1 MDITK
6 LGESAPDAAE
16 LLESSTEG
24 VLMNENAEISEV
36 DLALAGALEV
46 NPRAEWSVLGATLGL
61 APSTVSRRW
70 ASLSARGEAW
80 VTLAPGPRYLEAGSS
95 AFLFLS
101 TEPKRQNAVLEA
113 LCASPFFG
121 TVSRMTGEYDVMAD
135 CFAPDY
141 EELMDAISGVLSGLS
156 GVSRWEV
163 VLTTR
168 LHREG
173 TQWRLG
179 TLDPG
184 QERALGTGTPSPRP
198 ARLGAVDAALVTAL
212 SEDGRAGW
220 ERLAAQV
227 GVSPQTARRRTEQLL
242 AGGHVT
248 LRCDFSTAFRPRHR
262 EVTIVLSVPAAHLE
276 QAGRFFA
283 DQPSCRVSA
292 QVLGRGN
299 LLATFWVRDLLEVHA
314 LELRVL
320 QQIPSAV
327 VLGRQ
332 AVVRTDKRSGHRL
345 DGAGRSVGV
354 VPLPLGG

>member
-1 MDITK
+1 MT
-6 LGESAPDAAE
+6 
-16 LLESSTEG
+16 
-24 VLMNENAEISEV
+24 ENAEISEV
-36 DLALAGALEV
+36 DLALAGALEI
-46 NPRAEWSVLGATLGL
+46 NPRAEWAVLGTTLGL
-61 APSTVSRRW
+61 APTTVSRRW
-70 ASLSARGEAW
+70 AALSARGDAW
-80 VTLAPGPRYLEAGSS
+80 VTLAPGPRYLDAGSS

-101 TEPKRQNAVLEA
+101 TAPKRQEAVLDA
-113 LCASPFFG
+113 LCSSPTFG
-121 TVSRMTGEYDVMAD
+121 TVSRMTGEFDVMAD
-135 CFAPDY
+135 CFAPGYD
-141 EELMDAISGVLSGLS
+141 ELMDAISGVLSGLP
-156 GVSRWEV
+156 GVTRWEV
-163 VLTTR
+163 VLATR

-184 QERALGTGTPSPRP
+184 QERALGGGAPNRRP
-198 ARLGAVDAALVTAL
+198 ARLGAVDAALVAAL
-212 SEDGRAGW
+212 SDDGRAGW
-220 ERLAAQV
+220 EKLAARV

-327 VLGRQ
+327 VIGRQ
-332 AVVRTDKRSGHRL
+332 AVVRTDKRSGRRL
-345 DGAGRSVGV
+345 DRAGRSVGV

>member
-1 MDITK
+1 
-6 LGESAPDAAE
+6 
-16 LLESSTEG
+16 
-24 VLMNENAEISEV
+24 MNEIAEISEA
-36 DLALAGALEV
+36 DLALVGALEV

-70 ASLSARGEAW
+70 AALTERGDAW

-101 TEPKRQNAVLEA
+101 TEPERQDVVLEA

-135 CFAPDY
+135 CFAPGY
-141 EELMDAISGVLSGLS
+141 EQLMDAVSAVLSGLS
-156 GVSRWEV
+156 GVTRWEV
-163 VLTTR
+163 VLATR

-179 TLDPG
+179 TIDPG
-184 QERALGTGTPSPRP
+184 QERALGIGAPDRK
-198 ARLGAVDAALVTAL
+198 AGRLGAVDAALVAAL
-212 SEDGRAGW
+212 SRDGRAGW
-220 ERLAAQV
+220 ERLGAQV
-227 GVSPQTARRRTEQLL
+227 GVSAQTARRRTEQLL
-242 AGGHVT
+242 SGGQVS

-262 EVTIVLSVPAAHLE
+262 EVTIILSVPAAQLE
-276 QAGRFFA
+276 PAGRFFA
-283 DQPSCRVSA
+283 EQASCRVSA
-292 QVLGRGN
+292 QVLGRCN

-320 QQIPSAV
+320 QQIPGAT

-345 DGAGRSVGV
+345 DRAGRSTGV
-354 VPLPLGG
+354 VPLLLGGEDPGTVQGSPVL